1 MIHSNNSNNFN
12 SGKGKT
18 MKKVLIGLCLLLGL
32 SASLFAQTTGKITGT
47 VTDEESGN
55 PLMGANVLIEGTYLG
70 AATDTDGK
78 FFILNVPPGKYE
90 VKIMFMGYATLTV
103 EGVSVSVNRTTP
115 LSVKLSSV
123 VMQGQEVTVTADR
136 VAIKKDQTSSIR
148 NVTAEDMEALP
159 VENTG
164 GFVSMQP
171 GVVQGHFR
179 GGRSNETNY
188 LVDGVS
194 VQNGLSRQS
203 MISVDPDAVQEVEV
217 ITGTFSAKYG
227 EAMSGVVNMVTKEG
241 GERFSGKIEGYFGNY
256 YTSHTD
262 KFKGLDAGQ
271 VHRNEDYKFIFEG
284 PIIKNRLSFFINGR
298 VQDNDNHLNGRRVF
312 NVTDVP
318 NYGFFQD
325 SAMYDPFTGDYM
337 LGVKNSDL
345 VTGDSAWVP
354 MNWYEGMNLNAKLT
368 YRRKSLKSSLTYLLN
383 DGSGQNYN
391 HSQSLKPDGRSRWHN
406 TSNLV
411 TWQINQVLRQN
422 MFYEAKL
429 SWSDSDNG
437 SYLYENPLD
446 ERYIHDSYAANQQY
460 TGFLTG
466 GQDKGHSKTKT
477 QKLLGRID
485 LTWQAN
491 HNHSIETGFEYVQ
504 FNYDNAYHT
513 ILNQYR
519 NTSASSV
526 LYAPEIMPDSSVY
539 ADLYEKKPL
548 QMAGWLS
555 DKMEFN
561 EMVVDLG
568 VRLEYFDPK
577 TTYPSN
583 YRNPANSMFRDTPDR
598 QSTYLDADPKMY
610 LAPRLGLSYQLG
622 ETALLRFSYGHFYQ
636 YPPHRT
642 MYLNNALIIA
652 PTNYA
657 SELGNPQVE
666 PEMTVNYEIGL
677 WQELNSFMDLE
688 IALWYRDIYNLS
700 TVNIQTTYNQ
710 TRYGLYGNK
719 DYGNARGLEVKYKA
733 YVDKLF
739 AEVNYTLQYTRGNA
753 DNPRFTFNRAGN
765 SQDPIPTLIPMSWDQ
780 RHTVNLSIGY
790 NQNNW
795 GATLLGWLGSGS
807 AYTWSPID
815 QNPLNRV
822 YLLPNNSSKPFTQS
836 FDFKMYYDMSV
847 LGGRK
852 VRATLY
858 VYNLIDHLNENGVN
872 SNTGR
877 TNQAIIRP
885 QDRLGHWSDFST
897 YEERIYSPSNWS
909 SPRLVKLGLGFFF

>member
-1 MIHSNNSNNFN
+1 
-12 SGKGKT
+12 
-18 MKKVLIGLCLLLGL
+18 
-32 SASLFAQTTGKITGT
+32 
-47 VTDEESGN
+47 
-55 PLMGANVLIEGTYLG
+55 MGANVLIDGTYLG
-70 AATDTDGK
+70 AATDADGK
-78 FFILNVPPGKYE
+78 FFILNVPPGKFT
-90 VKIMFMGYATLTV
+90 VKVMYMGYAALTV

-115 LSVKLSSV
+115 LSVTLTSM

-136 VAIKKDQTSSIR
+136 IAIKKDQTSSIR
-148 NVTAEDMEALP
+148 NVSAEDMETLP

-241 GERFSGKIEGYFGNY
+241 GERFSGKIEGYLGNY
-256 YTSHTD
+256 YTAHGD

-271 VHRNEDYKFIFEG
+271 INRNEDYKFIFEG
-284 PIIKNRLSFFINGR
+284 PILKNRLSFFVSGR
-298 VQDNDNHLNGRRVF
+298 VQDNDNHLNGRRIF
-312 NVTDVP
+312 NVTDTP

-325 SAMYDPFTGDYM
+325 SMAYMQGNYM
-337 LGVKNSDL
+337 LGVSNPDL

-354 MNWYEGMNLNAKLT
+354 MNWYEGINLNSKLT
-368 YRRKSLKSSLTYLLN
+368 YRMKSLKMSLTYLLN
-383 DGSGQNYN
+383 NGSGQNYN
-391 HSQSLKPDGRSRWHN
+391 HSQSLKPDGRSRWQN
-406 TSNLV
+406 TSHLV
-411 TWQINQVLRQN
+411 TYQANQVIRKN

-429 SWSDSDNG
+429 SWSNSNNG

-446 ERYIHDSYAANQQY
+446 DRYLHDSYAANQQY

-466 GQDKGHSKTKT
+466 GQDKGHSVTET
-477 QKLLGRID
+477 EKLLGRID
-485 LTWQAN
+485 FTWQAN
-491 HNHSIETGFEYVQ
+491 HNHSVESGLEYVQ
-504 FNYDNAYHT
+504 YNYNNTYHN

-526 LYAPEIMPDSSVY
+526 LYAPEVMPDSSVY
-539 ADLYEKKPL
+539 SDIYLKKPM
-548 QMAGWLS
+548 QTAAWLS
-555 DKMEFN
+555 DKMEFS

-577 TTYPSN
+577 TKYPSN
-583 YRNPANSMFRDTPDR
+583 YRNPANSMFQDTPER
-598 QSTYLDADPKMY
+598 QSVYKDADTKMY
-610 LAPRLGLSYQLG
+610 IAPRLGLSYQLG

-636 YPPHRT
+636 YPPHST
-642 MYLNNALIIA
+642 MYQNNAFIIA
-652 PTNYA
+652 PTNYE

-666 PEMTVNYEIGL
+666 PEMTVSYEIGL

-688 IALWYRDIYNLS
+688 IALWYKDIYNLS

-710 TRYGLYGNK
+710 TRYGLFGNK

-733 YVDKLF
+733 HVEKLF
-739 AEVNYTLQYTRGNA
+739 AEINYTLQYTRGNA

-790 NQNNW
+790 NEANW

-822 YLLPNNSSKPFTQS
+822 YLLPNNSSKPFTHT
-836 FDFKMYYDMSV
+836 FDLKIYYDLSI
-847 LGGRK
+847 LNQRK
-852 VRATLY
+852 VRATLF
-858 VYNLIDHLNENGVN
+858 VYNLIDNLNENNVN
-872 SNTGR
+872 GNTGR

-885 QDRLGHWSDFST
+885 QDRLGHWSDFTT

-909 SPRLVKLGLGFFF
+909 SPRMVKLGLGFYF